1 MREESNNGFW
11 DLLIWVAVL
20 MAGTFVLAG
29 LLLHLVGAGWVKL
42 VFLLMGLAGLVW
54 ITRRETRES
63 ETRASVGKL
72 SLTET
77 VTVISTALAFFP
89 IVFLP
94 DDENFSLTIRIVL
107 LVLCIPLQTYGLYRS
122 RLKKEAEARKEEAEQ
137 REPLEL
143 RDRVAR
149 TASGAFIVISHA
161 RQVDLEFELDDRM
174 FLYRLPDGRF
184 LVLFRKDVDL
194 DVFQGTLSDFR
205 SEVDADEDVLG
216 YYGLSRGGN
225 RPDAPRA
232 FHCNLQGECRPVSFN
247 PSTVPISSAVP
258 V

>member
-1 MREESNNGFW
+1 MREEHNNGFW
-11 DLLIWVAVL
+11 DLVTWVAVL
-20 MAGTFVLAG
+20 MAGTFGLAG
-29 LLLHLVGAGWVKL
+29 LLLRLVGAGWVKL

-89 IVFLP
+89 VVFLP
-94 DDENFSLTIRIVL
+94 DDEHFSMALRVGL

-137 REPLEL
+137 CEPLEL

-149 TASGAFIVISHA
+149 NANKAFIVISHA
-161 RQVDLEFELDDRM
+161 REVDLEFELDDRM

-194 DVFQGTLSDFR
+194 DVFQGTLKDFR

-216 YYGLSRGGN
+216 YYGLSRGGIG
-225 RPDAPRA
+225 PDAPRA
-232 FHCNLQGECRPVSFN
+232 FHCNLAGECRPVRFD
-247 PSTVPISSAVP
+247 PATVPISSAVP